1 MAGAIERKRV
11 SPRPARI
18 LYVIWRKNMLDDG
31 EYTQYDTGV
40 KLLKILPIL
49 IGVAIT
55 IGITVLYF
63 FT

>member
-1 MAGAIERKRV
+1 MLRV
-11 SPRPARI
+11 PSYQNGSRRPRRYDAPTREE
-18 LYVIWRKNMLDDG
+18 NMLGDG

-40 KLLKILPIL
+40 KILKILPIL

-63 FT
+63 FK